1 MEFGITDEQIDIR
14 NAVREFVKK
23 EILPYADEW
32 DKQET
37 FPYST
42 VKAMGQLGIFG
53 CCLPEEY
60 CGNNT
65 GFLSQMIITEEIARG
80 SSSLRVLVNTQALG
94 TALTINKHGTKEQ
107 KEKYIHKLIT
117 AEYLGCFAIT
127 EPNVG
132 SDIMSMET
140 TAEEKDDHFLL
151 NGTKTWISQA
161 SLADVMLVYAYT
173 DKSAKSK
180 GMSAFLLEPKGLQ
193 GVNIEKI
200 DKLGTKLLP
209 TCEVSF
215 SDVKIPKEN
224 LLGKLGE
231 GSSIVFSSLCQTRL
245 SAAAGGVG
253 VAQACLDVATQY
265 ATKERKQFGK
275 QIGEFQMVQDIIA
288 KMVIEIET
296 AKLMVYKA
304 AWQKDHGKIHNDLE
318 VAEAKYLAG
327 ETAVHCA
334 DGAMRIFSAY
344 GYSTEY
350 AISRYLRDAYAY
362 PLVEGTSNICKWITA
377 MDHLGYRKA
386 NK

>member
-1 MEFGITDEQIDIR
+1 MNFELTDEQKDIR
-14 NAVREFVKK
+14 NAVRDFVDK
-23 EILPYADEW
+23 EIIPNADEW
-32 DKQET
+32 EKQEK
-37 FPYST
+37 FPYDT
-42 VKAMGQLGIFG
+42 VKNMGQLGLFG

-60 CGNNT
+60 NGNNS
-65 GFLSQMIITEEIARG
+65 GFLAQMVITEEIARG

-94 TALTINKHGTKEQ
+94 TALSIYKHGLKEQ
-107 KEKYIHKLIT
+107 KEKYIAKLMT

-132 SDIMSMET
+132 SDIMAMET
-140 TAEEKDDHFLL
+140 TAEEKDDHFIL

-173 DKSAKSK
+173 DKAAKSK
-180 GMSAFLLEPKGLQ
+180 GMSAFLIEPKGLQ
-193 GVNIEKI
+193 GISIEKI

-215 SDVKIPKEN
+215 SDVKVPKES
-224 LLGKLGE
+224 LLGKLGD
-231 GSSIVFSSLCQTRL
+231 GLNILFSSICQTRL

-253 VAQACLDVATQY
+253 VAQACLDVATHY

-288 KMVIEIET
+288 RMIIDIET
-296 AKLMVYKA
+296 ARLMVYKA
-304 AWQKDHGKIHNDLE
+304 AWQKDQGKISNDLE
-318 VAEAKYLAG
+318 VAQAKYVAG